1 MNLHSLRYFAGVAE
15 ELSFSG
21 AADRMNVSQS
31 ALSRQIQL
39 LEADL
44 GVRLFDRIGR
54 RIVLTP
60 AGQELL
66 ARCNAILKDVRSL
79 RLRAR
84 ELSGGTHGFLRV
96 GATPQT
102 LESVIS
108 RFLRHYRRKFPEA
121 EVLLIEDGAARLS
134 QHVESGRIDVAIGA
148 LTAGSALEGRRLFP
162 LGVLVV
168 LPAGHPLKGR
178 RTVEVSELA
187 DQHLLLLS
195 PQFITRLMFDGA
207 CQVAHL
213 KPRVLLESN
222 SPQCL
227 LSLVAAGQGIA
238 ILPSTVLLKEMECNA
253 VPLRHEGKQLG
264 FWMSAVWDPRRYM
277 SPLTQAFINELHDAV
292 RRDYPGKRFGFTKLA
307 PGPSWNT

>member
-44 GVRLFDRIGR
+44 GIRLFDRIGR

-66 ARCNAILKDVRSL
+66 ARCDAILKDVHSL

-121 EVLLIEDGAARLS
+121 EVLLIEDGAARLT

-148 LTAGSALEGRRLFP
+148 LPSDSGLEGRRLFP
-162 LGVLVV
+162 LGVLAVV
-168 LPAGHPLKGR
+168 PSGHPLKNM
-178 RTVEVSELA
+178 RTVEVSKLENEP
-187 DQHLLLLS
+187 LLLLS
-195 PQFITRLMFDGA
+195 SQFMTRQMFDGA
-207 CQVAHL
+207 CQVIHL

-227 LSLVAAGQGIA
+227 LSLVAAEQGIA
-238 ILPSTVLLKEMECNA
+238 VLPSTVLLKEMEGNA
-253 VPLRHEGKQLG
+253 VPLQHEGKQLG
-264 FWMSAVWDPRRYM
+264 FWMSAVWDPRRYV

-292 RRDYPGKRFGFTKLA
+292 RRDYPGKRFGFTKLVA
-307 PGPSWNT
+307 RPSLN